1 MSEFLSL
8 LKDDY
13 KKKNNFEENY
23 TYIYIYIYINI
34 YTYIHKILFKKIY

>member
-23 TYIYIYIYINI
+23 TYIYINI